1 MNFLSLDWNKVL
13 DISGVA
19 GVVFIALVFIIFWI
33 MRSNIKTLNTIM
45 SMLSKQ
51 LSDYNAQ
58 MVENTVETHR
68 VALKMEELTQLLL
81 KFILKKDAKIE
92 ELRNKKKEEK

>member
-92 ELRNKKKEEK
+92 ELQNKKKEEK